1 MAYEEKAKAKQN
13 AMRLPAFV
21 EEKRASLQQHYIPAV
36 TEKTEN
42 RIEQKEKPENRR
54 EDMTEEQRDYISRR
68 VQEVQRGLSGGTK
81 EKE

>member
-21 EEKRASLQQHYIPAV
+21 EEKRTSLQQHYIPAV

-68 VQEVQRGLSGGTK
+68 VQEVQRRLSGGAK
-81 EKE
+81 ETE